1 MEAVWGNSMKR
12 ALGCALI
19 LGFFSIPGFASSNSK
34 KVTFAD
40 AVTVGTAK
48 LPAGD
53 YKVTWTGAGPS
64 VQVSIVQLNTYHPL
78 KVTVPA
84 KLETVKDGHTG
95 MTTKNQNGTEVVE
108 QLDLNKVSLIFSAG
122 PEQGQ

>member
-1 MEAVWGNSMKR
+1 MKHI
-12 ALGCALI
+12 LGCALI
-19 LGFFSIPGFASSNSK
+19 LGLFSIPGFAATNSK
-34 KVTFAD
+34 NVNFPD

-64 VQVSIVQLNTYHPL
+64 VQVKIVQLNAYHPL

-84 KLETVKDGHTG
+84 ELETAKNGHTG
-95 MTTKNQNGTEVVE
+95 LITKSQNGADLVQEIE
-108 QLDLNKVSLIFSAG
+108 LNKVSLIFS
-122 PEQGQ
+122 PTPVQGQ